1 MDLQRLCSSSTV
13 ALQLKSSSSHH
24 LRTSSKALLLLH
36 TRVSPHF
43 VVDKMHPFCT
53 HQMHLRALVVDD
65 IKTKCERY
73 LTVILGDPDNKV
85 APSPHPTQKS
95 NSAKNSASS
104 TVNSPQV

>member
-1 MDLQRLCSSSTV
+1 
-13 ALQLKSSSSHH
+13 
-24 LRTSSKALLLLH
+24 
-36 TRVSPHF
+36 
-43 VVDKMHPFCT
+43 
-53 HQMHLRALVVDD
+53 MHLRALVVDD